1 MKYKLTIKKIE
12 HKMINLKNTM
22 LNTKYC
28 ILYDSTFVKFK
39 NWQN

>member
-22 LNTKYC
+22 LNKKKKSQTQNTAYYM
-28 ILYDSTFVKFK
+28 ILLL
-39 NWQN
+39 